1 LASIAPY
8 DREPAWRFVG
18 NCFQVLPKIADFVD
32 GTFRASRGN
41 GTEGVRMASQKHIL
55 IVDEDREGRAALAA
69 HLEEHGYRVTT
80 ASSGNAMQRVLERAR
95 IDLVLIDLHLGE
107 EDGLRLARSLR
118 TAGDL
123 PFIIL
128 ARRHDE
134 VDRIVGLEM
143 GADDFLAKPV
153 NPRELLARMRN
164 ILRRSAGTASA
175 APATRARVFRFGGW
189 QLDIVARELC
199 APDGSAAPL
208 RNAEYRVLSSLLV
221 HGNRVVTR
229 SKLIELARGRD
240 AGPFDRS
247 IDVRISRLRQVL
259 GDDARVPR
267 IIKTVHGEGY
277 VIGVLVE
284 RG

>member
-1 LASIAPY
+1 VLRFLA
-8 DREPAWRFVG
+8 E
-18 NCFQVLPKIADFVD
+18 CVD
-32 GTFRASRGN
+32 GTFPGAGGNVGN
-41 GTEGVRMASQKHIL
+41 GTEDVRMASYQHIL

-69 HLEEHGYRVTT
+69 HLELHGYRVTT
-80 ASSGNAMQRVLERAR
+80 VSNGNAMQRALERAR
-95 IDLVLIDLHLGE
+95 IDLALIDLHPGE

-118 TAGDL
+118 SGGDL

-164 ILRRSAGTASA
+164 ILRRSGAANA
-175 APATRARVFRFGGW
+175 APATRARMFRFGGW
-189 QLDIVARELC
+189 QLDIVARQLC
-199 APDGSAAPL
+199 SPDGRPAPL
-208 RNAEYRVLSSLLV
+208 RNAEFRVLSSLLA
-221 HGNRVVTR
+221 HGNRVVAR

-247 IDVRISRLRQVL
+247 IDVRISRLRQIL

-284 RG
+284 RA

>member
-1 LASIAPY
+1 MPS
-8 DREPAWRFVG
+8 
-18 NCFQVLPKIADFVD
+18 
-32 GTFRASRGN
+32 S
-41 GTEGVRMASQKHIL
+41 KHIL
-55 IVDEDREGRAALAA
+55 IVDDDREGRATLAA
-69 HLEEHGYRVTT
+69 HLELHGYRVTT
-80 ASSGNAMQRVLERAR
+80 ASTGNAMLRALERAR
-95 IDLVLIDLHLGE
+95 IDLVLLDLQLGE
-107 EDGLRLARSLR
+107 EDGLRLARSIR
-118 TAGDL
+118 STSDL

-143 GADDFLAKPV
+143 GADDFLTKPV

-164 ILRRSAGTASA
+164 ILRRSGAAVSS
-175 APATRARVFRFGGW
+175 APATRARLFRFGGW

-199 APDGSAAPL
+199 TPEGLPAPL
-208 RNAEYRVLSSLLV
+208 RNAEYRVLSSLLA
-221 HGNRVVTR
+221 HGNRVVAR

-247 IDVRISRLRQVL
+247 IDVRISRLRQIL

-284 RG
+284 RN